1 MTSHPQV
8 LTIAHLAMWTDLVAA
23 LPVVA
28 TLHPPA
34 SEAALRDAAEALGH
48 PLPEELVALLR
59 ESDGVEGEYGLGLI
73 WPVERIVAD
82 NRALRDDPAL
92 MQFYMPFDPLLFF
105 GDAGNGD
112 QFALVPM
119 TTRPLHASLICSVS
133 TMPLTTDIRTHGGAG
148 EAGEMP
154 VRLRQQSFV
163 RGCPMLRC
171 WRIRKPPEP
180 RPS

>member
-1 MTSHPQV
+1 
-8 LTIAHLAMWTDLVAA
+8 MWTDLVAA

-28 TLHPPA
+28 ILHPPA

-73 WPVERIVAD
+73 WPVERIVAV

-92 MQFYMPFDPLLFF
+92 ERLYMPFDPLLFF

-119 TTRPLHASLICSVS
+119 TTRPDVFAWNHEDDSRTWVAPGLAKYLDWW
-133 TMPLTTDIRTHGGAG
+133 LTGKI
-148 EAGEMP
+148 
-154 VRLRQQSFV
+154 VL
-163 RGCPMLRC
+163 
-171 WRIRKPPEP
+171 
-180 RPS
+180 